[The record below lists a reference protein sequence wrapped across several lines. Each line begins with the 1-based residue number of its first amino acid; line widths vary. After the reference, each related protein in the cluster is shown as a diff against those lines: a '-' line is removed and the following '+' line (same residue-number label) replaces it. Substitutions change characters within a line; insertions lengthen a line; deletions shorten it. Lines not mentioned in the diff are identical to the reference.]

1 MVDVS
6 KLYKIKRMRNEY
18 FREFNNEYDMW
29 LQNPD
34 WKLSQTISFVDG
46 NPCVLTR
53 KDHDG
58 G

>member
-1 MVDVS
+1 
-6 KLYKIKRMRNEY
+6 MRNEY
-18 FREFNNEYDMW
+18 IRESNNEYDMW

-34 WKLSQTISFVDG
+34 WKLSQKNSFVDRY
-46 NPCVLTR
+46 PCVLTR